1 VTLSRT
7 ARRTAGF
14 VAALT
19 LAAFGVPSSAWG
31 EVAAKKAKLNQPC
44 TFLSRKE
51 VAKQFGSPVADPTL
65 DAAYLSCKYVVGADA
80 QAPGGTLAAVQLWP
94 NYLQHTNSAKA
105 AYEDEHAVDTLAQ
118 NVLSDVDG
126 LGRGAY
132 MNLTKGTLVV
142 LATKKF
148 MFTLTWTPAPAT
160 PLTAREIKKLTTLAK
175 LVVPRSP
182 V

>member
-1 VTLSRT
+1 MSRT
-7 ARRTAGF
+7 ARLIAGI

-19 LAAFGVPSSAWG
+19 LVTYGAASSAWG
-31 EVAAKKAKLNQPC
+31 DVAAKKKAKLNQPC

-51 VAKQFGSPVADPTL
+51 AAKQFGSPVADPAF
-65 DAAYLSCKYVVGADA
+65 DEAYLSCKYVVGADA
-80 QAPGGTLAAVQLWP
+80 QPPVGTLSAVQLWP
-94 NYLQHTNSAKA
+94 NYLQHTNNAKA
-105 AYEDEHAVDTLAQ
+105 AFEDEHAIDALAQ

-148 MFTLTWTPAPAT
+148 MFTLTWTPGSAA